1 MNKIR
6 TGHFLGD
13 GGDVYLP
20 IGFIPDYFR
29 MADIDHGLTNV
40 KVEIHEWF
48 ERMEDHEA
56 SNSQE
61 GWGFGMA
68 TVGYVTLHEDG
79 AGISAYDTGS
89 QLPAAG
95 YDAGELAEWKAS
107 TPVDVRTAT
116 KAGTYTKPTVGAVD
130 DTGGVCDRDAIF
142 ENVGAS
148 DSSTDTSEPVWPSR
162 IGGQVTDSAVVW
174 EKVNAPKYRGGYQG
188 VCVRLEIADDSHEC
202 YYLAIQA
209 DDSVDH
215 GDVDGWPN
223 GIDPNWS

>member
-6 TGHFLGD
+6 VGHFLGD

-40 KVEIHEWF
+40 AVEIHEWF
-48 ERMEDHEA
+48 ERMEDDEA
-56 SNSQE
+56 TGSQE
-61 GWGFGMA
+61 GWGVSMG
-68 TVGYVTLHEDG
+68 TIGYVTLHSDA

-89 QLPAAG
+89 QLPASG
-95 YDAGELAEWKAS
+95 YDSGELAEWKAS
-107 TPVDVRTAT
+107 TAVDVKTGM
-116 KAGTYTKPTVGAVD
+116 KAGTYTKPTVGALD
-130 DTGGVCDRDAIF
+130 DTGGVADRDAIF

-148 DSSTDTSEPVWPSR
+148 DGATDTTEPTWPSAL
-162 IGGQVTDSAVVW
+162 GGTVVDSNATW
-174 EKVNAPKYRGGYQG
+174 KKVNAAKFRGGYQG
-188 VCVRLEIADDSHEC
+188 VCIRSEIADNTHEC